1 MAEQNVAD
9 VERQLV
15 VFDLAKQHYGVDIGT
30 VREIIR
36 MQEITHVP
44 DAPDFVEGLINLR
57 SKVIPVI
64 DLRKRFGLEAGE
76 ETKETRIVVV
86 DIAGENIGV
95 IVDAVNEV
103 MRISE
108 NTIEEASELVTTEH
122 SYYMEGIAKLG
133 DKLLILLDLNRVLS
147 QEEASVAHQKVEAA
161 ASVIPQEAEA
171 AAA

>member
-1 MAEQNVAD
+1 M
-9 VERQLV
+9 
-15 VFDLAKQHYGVDIGT
+15 
-30 VREIIR
+30 
-36 MQEITHVP
+36 
-44 DAPDFVEGLINLR
+44 
-57 SKVIPVI
+57 
-64 DLRKRFGLEAGE
+64 
-76 ETKETRIVVV
+76 

-103 MRISE
+103 MRIAE

-161 ASVIPQEAEA
+161 ASVVHQETEA
-171 AAA
+171 AAP